1 LHRSRATVAGK
12 GIRVPAHGLERTFL
26 ILEKDCEDTGL
37 SESQSIVA
45 VDFHHASALYIRA
58 KAVVSRLIAADT
70 LVLPLRAGIGDLTS
84 LYSLNATATTIW
96 DALETPQTLQRLCDL
111 IDSKYDLSREKAEED
126 VALFMGQICSLGL
139 AERVVDSEAAPPTG
153 ER

>member
-1 LHRSRATVAGK
+1 
-12 GIRVPAHGLERTFL
+12 
-26 ILEKDCEDTGL
+26 
-37 SESQSIVA
+37 
-45 VDFHHASALYIRA
+45 
-58 KAVVSRLIAADT
+58 
-70 LVLPLRAGIGDLTS
+70 

>member
-1 LHRSRATVAGK
+1 V
-12 GIRVPAHGLERTFL
+12 
-26 ILEKDCEDTGL
+26 ILEKDCEETGL
-37 SESQSIVA
+37 SESQRIVA
-45 VDFHHASALYIRA
+45 VDFHQASANLYIRA

>member
-1 LHRSRATVAGK
+1 M
-12 GIRVPAHGLERTFL
+12 
-26 ILEKDCEDTGL
+26 ILEKDCEETGL
-37 SESQSIVA
+37 SESQRIVA
-45 VDFHHASALYIRA
+45 GDFHQASANLYIRA